1 MQQNEKTNEQ
11 KAAAASAA
19 WLSNQI
25 AAIFDEAL
33 AEREADYIDDDS
45 YERREREMLHK
56 LALEEGMGR

>member
-19 WLSNQI
+19 WLSNRI

-33 AEREADYIDDDS
+33 AEREADYIDNDS
-45 YERREREMLHK
+45 YERRERETMHRLE
-56 LALEEGMGR
+56 LEEGMGY